1 MGINSLTLKFKEEL
15 TMLINKSQLPPVNVM
30 LVMESV
36 QKEVNN
42 ALLAQL
48 QCEKSEE
55 IAEKGE

>member
-42 ALLAQL
+42 ALLAADL
-48 QCEKSEE
+48 
-55 IAEKGE
+55 